1 MKTIENYN
9 QQAKDFIQLT
19 LYVDMGSLYQL
30 F

>member
-9 QQAKDFIQLT
+9 QQAEDFIQLT